1 MVPILRPSVV
11 ELLPDGLHVKANPH
25 HGCVVEDPAPVKH
38 ESGLLH
44 RRVDPSVIVPS
55 GCCMKLSHWL
65 VDSNHSLAHLLE
77 LVPLCADDQGVAA
90 LGGVVRVSLDG
101 DELLD
106 AGGIVP
112 GDEGVLEVHEDL
124 LPRHLGIVDGQFGA
138 LVHEL
143 LGHVD
148 GSGLPTGYQIG

>member
-1 MVPILRPSVV
+1 M
-11 ELLPDGLHVKANPH
+11 
-25 HGCVVEDPAPVKH
+25 KH
-38 ESGLLH
+38 SN
-44 RRVDPSVIVPS
+44 
-55 GCCMKLSHWL
+55 WL
-65 VDSNHSLAHLLE
+65 VDSNHSFAHLLE

-90 LGGVVRVSLDG
+90 LGGGVRVCLDG

-124 LPRHLGIVDGQFGA
+124 LPRHLGIVDGQLGA

-143 LGHVD
+143 LCHVD
-148 GSGLPTGYQIG
+148 GGRLPVGWIRDLRLVD